1 MLYAAMVKVTFNAVS
16 VVTWSVSAT
25 NVCSVASTSLSFIEK
40 TPQLLNDEETS
51 SSGSA
56 QSSATVNV
64 TAATG
69 FVFNL
74 R

>member
-25 NVCSVASTSLSFIEK
+25 NVCSVVSTSLSFIEK
-40 TPQLLNDEETS
+40 IPQLLNDEET
-51 SSGSA
+51 SGSA